1 MAVRTLEAID
11 RELVSPAVM
20 ADPYAA
26 YAELRERAPVFWS
39 ESLGYWMLT
48 RYDDARMVLRDPQTY
63 VNRGRIARYLDQLPE
78 SQREMAR
85 PVYEN
90 FEVGIANTDPPDHR
104 RIRGLISKAF
114 TPQIVDGLRPRV
126 QQVVDELLDPVQDD
140 GQMDLIATLAYPL
153 PAIILA
159 EALGVPAE
167 DRDLFKR
174 FSDDIVNIHSSGRPD
189 PDIVEQAAKS
199 ILEARAWIREL
210 AAERR
215 RHPEDDLLTVLVKAE
230 DEGQLMS
237 EAEMLATCISVL
249 VAGHETTTG
258 LIGNGMLALLR
269 HPDQMQLL
277 KDDPSLIPTA
287 VEECLRYDSPF
298 QRTWRLVDSDVEIR
312 GQPIEKGQ
320 TVSVILGAACRD
332 PDQFPEPDRFDVRRE
347 PNDHVAFGYGIRF
360 CIGAPLGRREA
371 EIAFATILRRFPD
384 IRLGDGEIV
393 WSPSSS
399 FHNIRSLP
407 LVWSAN
413 GAAARN

>member
-1 MAVRTLEAID
+1 MAVRTLKAID

-63 VNRGRIARYLDQLPE
+63 VNRGRIAKYLDQLPE

-347 PNDHVAFGYGIRF
+347 PHDHVAFGYGIRF